1 MRSSA
6 IRCAVARYRH
16 GNRVLQ
22 KGARI
27 LRCASRC
34 GAIRRDTAR
43 YGVIRR
49 DIVAI
54 RRDTSRYRRETTR
67 YGAISSRYDAI
78 RRDTA
83 HLICQIS
90 RWIEMAC
97 IALRR
102 DTARLTTDYRQIAFR
117 IVKSRFVLR
126 KRNVMKSGAIRGT
139 VISRYGGYLTARCTV
154 QSVFCRSSDYYCKLK
169 C

>member
-1 MRSSA
+1 MR
-6 IRCAVARYRH
+6 RY
-16 GNRVLQ
+16 
-22 KGARI
+22 
-27 LRCASRC
+27 
-34 GAIRRDTAR
+34 TAR
-43 YGVIRR
+43 YDVIRR

-54 RRDTSRYRRETTR
+54 RRDTARYRRDTTR
-67 YGAISSRYDAI
+67 YGAI

-90 RWIEMAC
+90 RRIEMAC

-126 KRNVMKSGAIRGT
+126 KRNVMKSGAICGT

-154 QSVFCRSSDYYCKLK
+154 SSYQLCHAFSSKHKGTELSHYYNVSDYNISGYNNPWHISQPQGIAMAFQQLLR
-169 C
+169 